1 MSLSQQ
7 WQQPFFHDC
16 QGREG
21 CNWTRVLHQQR
32 GLDCPASTPA
42 VGSDVAR
49 RRRGGRC
56 DWYSCTANVFPSDA
70 CSSIYNSGDR
80 AAAASA
86 AVEQAAVYSAAA
98 AAAASAVAVSAV
110 TVAESSATA
119 IAVVTGDTDFAPDV
133 HQHSGA
139 LTDSAGISLSRGFII

>member
-1 MSLSQQ
+1 MSFSQQ

-42 VGSDVAR
+42 VGSDDAR
-49 RRRGGRC
+49 RRKGARC
-56 DWYSCTANVFPSDA
+56 DWYSFTANVFPSA

-98 AAAASAVAVSAV
+98 AAAASAVTVSVVA
-110 TVAESSATA
+110 VAESSATA
-119 IAVVTGDTDFAPDV
+119 IAVATGDTDFAPDV